1 MRKPRIDKMLMKKV
15 VLAHPL
21 PRVGLLIQGNSK
33 LMRNPPRDYILG
45 QSPRAARRLE
55 IQDALF
61 GDVSE
66 RLLDGLEIKP
76 NQRVVEIGC
85 GPGSFSWRIL
95 RRLGDGGVLVS
106 VDSSAELLAQAAAKL
121 AGIGSA
127 RFETKL
133 ADVAE
138 LGSWLD
144 GAEVVVGRAVLHH
157 VPMAE
162 VMLGRLRARLPQE
175 VRIGFIEPD
184 FRSPVARVAYLEA
197 MGRPELAPLRIWAT
211 AINHLYLANRISPDV
226 GATLAQTL
234 ETAGY
239 RNVRYEWAECPS
251 DAVSLENMRMF
262 YDEVKPRLETL
273 AIMTGAEVDEQ
284 QRLLE
289 ELATDA
295 LPAVWGLFR
304 VVAET

>member
-1 MRKPRIDKMLMKKV
+1 MQ
-15 VLAHPL
+15 A
-21 PRVGLLIQGNSK
+21 N
-33 LMRNPPRDYILG
+33 DYILG
-45 QSPRAARRLE
+45 QSPRAARRLQ

-66 RLLDGLEIKP
+66 RLLDGLDLKP
-76 NQRVVEIGC
+76 NERVVEIGC

-95 RRLGDGGVLVS
+95 RRLGPDGILVS
-106 VDSSAELLAQAAAKL
+106 VDSSAELLAQASANL
-121 AGIGSA
+121 AGKGPA

-162 VMLGRLRARLPQE
+162 VMLGRLRARLPRG
-175 VRIGFIEPD
+175 VRVGFIEPD

-197 MGRPELAPLRIWAT
+197 TGRPELAPLRIWAR
-211 AINHLYLANRISPDV
+211 AINQLYLANRISPDV

-234 ETAGY
+234 ETAGFE
-239 RNVRYEWAECPS
+239 NVRCEWAECPS

-262 YDEVKPRLETL
+262 YDEVKARLDTL
-273 AIMTGAEVDEQ
+273 GIMTSAEVEEQ

-289 ELATDA
+289 SLAPET
-295 LPAVWGLFR
+295 LPPVWGLFR
-304 VVAET
+304 VLART